1 MGLRGISILES
12 SGDLGVGA
20 GCLSTDNKTVQFD
33 PIFPATCPYLTSVG
47 GTVAVSPEIAWVGS
61 SGGFSKYFK
70 RPLYQERAVEE
81 YLKQVTPETK
91 KFYGQYTNFN
101 GRGFP
106 DVAAHSA
113 SPYYTTYYS
122 GKQEGNGGTSGAV
135 PVFSAVIALVND
147 ARLKAGKST
156 LGWLNPL
163 IYTHGPSILN
173 DIVGGHSIGCNGQN
187 TQSGGPEPSNSG
199 RVPGG
204 AQWNATKGWDPA
216 TGYGTPDFQ
225 KIKALALSL

>member
-1 MGLRGISILES
+1 MGLRGISVLES

-47 GTVAVSPEIAWVGS
+47 GTVAVSPEVAWEGS
-61 SGGFSKYFK
+61 SGGFSKYFP
-70 RPLYQERAVEE
+70 RPAYQQRAVGE
-81 YLKQVTPETK
+81 YLGQLSAATK
-91 KFYGQYTNFN
+91 KYYGQYTNLN

-106 DVAAHSA
+106 DVSAHSA
-113 SPYYTTYYS
+113 SPYYTTYYG
-122 GKQEGNGGTSGAV
+122 GKAYGNGGTSGSV

-163 IYTHGPSILN
+163 LYQFGPSVLT
-173 DIVGGHSIGCNGQN
+173 DIVGGNSIGCNGMN
-187 TQSGGPEPSNSG
+187 TQSGGSEPANSG
-199 RVPGG
+199 RVPW
-204 AQWNATKGWDPA
+204 AAWNATKGWDPV
-216 TGYGTPDFQ
+216 TGYGTPNFQ
-225 KIKALALSL
+225 KIKALALSF